1 MIISVI
7 LNRHCKYTCYYESF
21 SFIICHMIICVCKN
35 VNSRQL
41 KECLAKGMSLDDI
54 SEQMGLGTGCGRCLE
69 YACSVAEKEAP
80 LIATDTAFA

>member
-1 MIISVI
+1 VQIYLLLRIVLI
-7 LNRHCKYTCYYESF
+7 YYF
-21 SFIICHMIICVCKN
+21 PMIICVCKN

-80 LIATDTAFA
+80 LIATETVFA